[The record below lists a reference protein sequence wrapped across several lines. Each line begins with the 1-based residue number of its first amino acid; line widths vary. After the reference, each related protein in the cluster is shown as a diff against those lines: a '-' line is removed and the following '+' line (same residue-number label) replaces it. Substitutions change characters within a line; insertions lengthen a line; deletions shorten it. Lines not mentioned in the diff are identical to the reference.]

1 MKKGTFLRVIWI
13 VSGVL
18 LLIAGIL
25 CFISPSVALQS
36 IALWLGLFMLV
47 SGVLDIIAFAKSY
60 DVVIGSGWLLANG
73 ILTLLLGLLMLG
85 NEWIT
90 ATVLPL
96 LLILWLI
103 SSGISSL
110 VHSFD
115 LKRFGVSGWGL
126 MTAWGAVEIVF
137 GVVSLFKP
145 VAAVV
150 AMAILIGI
158 TFVIEGIK
166 MLITAFYTG
175 RFLR

>member
-1 MKKGTFLRVIWI
+1 
-13 VSGVL
+13 
-18 LLIAGIL
+18 
-25 CFISPSVALQS
+25 
-36 IALWLGLFMLV
+36 MLV

-96 LLILWLI
+96 LFILWLI

-126 MTAWGAVEIVF
+126 MTAWGAGGDCIWCGF
-137 GVVSLFKP
+137 
-145 VAAVV
+145 AVQTGGGCCCNGN
-150 AMAILIGI
+150 LIGI

-166 MLITAFYTG
+166 MLITAFFIPAVFCGNGT
-175 RFLR
+175 

>member
-1 MKKGTFLRVIWI
+1 
-13 VSGVL
+13 
-18 LLIAGIL
+18 
-25 CFISPSVALQS
+25 
-36 IALWLGLFMLV
+36 
-47 SGVLDIIAFAKSY
+47 
-60 DVVIGSGWLLANG
+60 
-73 ILTLLLGLLMLG
+73 MLG

-96 LLILWLI
+96 LFILWLI

-166 MLITAFYTG
+166 MLITAFFIPAVFCGKWYSRRLFAKWQRVFVFAWMG
-175 RFLR
+175 IRRRFLQVGALDKEQPALPYNG

>member
-1 MKKGTFLRVIWI
+1 MGYENIRLEKGMYLSLIHIWSTPVSVSMVRMLRPSRPII
-13 VSGVL
+13 RP
-18 LLIAGIL
+18 
-25 CFISPSVALQS
+25 FISSL
-36 IALWLGLFMLV
+36 
-47 SGVLDIIAFAKSY
+47 
-60 DVVIGSGWLLANG
+60 GSG
-73 ILTLLLGLLMLG
+73 TT
-85 NEWIT
+85 E
-90 ATVLPL
+90 TVASETVSAAVSYTHLDVYKRQ
-96 LLILWLI
+96 
-103 SSGISSL
+103 GISSL